1 MRGRR
6 ARGRLRG
13 ERASSMATRVQLE
26 PYVFVVWYSVGSAQA
41 STSSPRHTLYVFLGE
56 EQE

>member
-1 MRGRR
+1 
-6 ARGRLRG
+6 
-13 ERASSMATRVQLE
+13 MATRVQLE